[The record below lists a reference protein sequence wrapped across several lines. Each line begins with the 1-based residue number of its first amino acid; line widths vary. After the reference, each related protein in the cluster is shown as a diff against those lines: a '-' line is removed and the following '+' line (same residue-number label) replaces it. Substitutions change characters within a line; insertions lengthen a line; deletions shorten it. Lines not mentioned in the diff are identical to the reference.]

1 MTKQDLIYLLSG
13 KKHDLGPRMSS
24 SLQINFKQ
32 KSSKMKSIVNII
44 NSYSTNISAIPFI
57 EMNNN
62 TTDNL
67 SNNIFPHKVSLNVIR
82 NMIHIDNFNLDSI
95 IIGLIK
101 GLIKGI

>member
-1 MTKQDLIYLLSG
+1 M
-13 KKHDLGPRMSS
+13 KKHDVGSKISS
-24 SLQINFKQ
+24 SLRINFKQ

-44 NSYSTNISAIPFI
+44 NSYSANISAILFI

-67 SNNIFPHKVSLNVIR
+67 SNNILPHKVSLNVIR
-82 NMIHIDNFNLDSI
+82 NMIDMDNFNLDSI

-101 GLIKGI
+101 SIKDIE